1 MSEFSQGPGWWLA
14 SDGRWYPP
22 EQHPDYV
29 VPLPVEPVEP
39 HRVEPPLVP
48 PVPLPPGTA
57 DTPEPEPPAPGVP
70 APVVVAGPT
79 PIGHPEVPSPY
90 GVGPWAGPW
99 AGPGALPVTS
109 GLAIAAL
116 VMAILWIG
124 GVGSLAAV
132 ILGIVALSQIQ
143 SSTGTTRGRG
153 LATAA
158 VVIGVVGVA
167 GTVAL
172 VASGVVSTSQSAL
185 SPTAS
190 PPGGVKAPGLT
201 PASSGVIRDL
211 TGVPRSVAAAVGVP
225 PQSLVTPP
233 TIRMD
238 QPKLVVDGK
247 PGAVFIGGVFCPY
260 CAAERW
266 AIIMAFSR
274 FGTFSNLEETTSSP
288 WDVYPATATFS
299 FHGVTYSSRYVGL
312 AMAEHSGNDVDGP
325 DTSSLEDPLTRQE
338 ADLWQRQLRLSLP
351 RHREQDP
358 GAGSEF
364 RPERSGRF
372 GSAGHRVEVD
382 GPGDPEHA
390 GHRGNG
396 ELSDGRH
403 LHHHGNEAGLG
414 VPRPRRGESRAGHGI
429 GPRGIEPRGTPH
441 GPPRRYSNVDR

>member
-1 MSEFSQGPGWWLA
+1 
-14 SDGRWYPP
+14 
-22 EQHPDYV
+22 V
-29 VPLPVEPVEP
+29 
-39 HRVEPPLVP
+39 
-48 PVPLPPGTA
+48 
-57 DTPEPEPPAPGVP
+57 
-70 APVVVAGPT
+70 
-79 PIGHPEVPSPY
+79 
-90 GVGPWAGPW
+90 
-99 AGPGALPVTS
+99 LPVTS

-116 VMAILWIG
+116 VIAILWIG

-132 ILGIVALSQIQ
+132 ILGIVALSQIR

-190 PPGGVKAPGLT
+190 PPGGVKAPGVT
-201 PASSGVIRDL
+201 PASSGVIREL

-325 DTSSLEDPLTRQE
+325 DTFSLEDPLTRQE
-338 ADLWQRQLRLSLP
+338 ADLWQTYDDSYGYPFLDIGNKTLVLAPSFDPSVLAGLDQQDIASRLTNPEIPSTQAIVGTANYLTAAICSITGLKP
-351 RHREQDP
+351 ASVCLVPVVEK
-358 GAGSEF
+358 AGQAMELS
-364 RPERSGRF
+364 P
-372 GSAGHRVEVD
+372 
-382 GPGDPEHA
+382 
-390 GHRGNG
+390 G
-396 ELSDGRH
+396 ELSPGGRLTAH
-403 LHHHGNEAGLG
+403 
-414 VPRPRRGESRAGHGI
+414 RAGTRTSTGDTGVLVRASPDPGQHL
-429 GPRGIEPRGTPH
+429 
-441 GPPRRYSNVDR
+441 